1 MKNNGISVICVDLNE
16 TLVKEQTWP
25 ELNFAMGMTPEEDS
39 FFYNQHKE
47 GKITYSE
54 WVNLALDIYRERG
67 NPTKEAVEDIIM
79 NYTYYPFAKELIEY
93 LQQKYTVILISGAMD
108 LLVQKIAAEL
118 KIEYFKSLTK
128 FHFDRSGYIS
138 KVSVDD
144 RTGDEAENKVLYLQ
158 DFCGILG
165 FQLENVSSIGDGGND
180 HQLFRKTKGIT
191 FNRAKKE
198 HKQLAWKI
206 VPGLKEIT
214 EIL

>member
-108 LLVQKIAAEL
+108 LLVQKIAA
-118 KIEYFKSLTK
+118 
-128 FHFDRSGYIS
+128 
-138 KVSVDD
+138 
-144 RTGDEAENKVLYLQ
+144 
-158 DFCGILG
+158 
-165 FQLENVSSIGDGGND
+165 
-180 HQLFRKTKGIT
+180 
-191 FNRAKKE
+191 
-198 HKQLAWKI
+198 
-206 VPGLKEIT
+206 
-214 EIL
+214 